1 MKGEEERDIDSGRDG
16 GGREGERAMVQFV
29 GGEGMWRELDD
40 GRQGGQGERKREEA
54 EMVEESYYYVVHQVH
69 H

>member
-1 MKGEEERDIDSGRDG
+1 
-16 GGREGERAMVQFV
+16 
-29 GGEGMWRELDD
+29 MWRELDD

-54 EMVEESYYYVVHQVH
+54 EIVEGRREKEKREEYRESYYYVIHQVH